1 MYAALQIVRLAK
13 RLPQGDVKLSAAA
26 LGTQQ
31 LYGED
36 GDGDEN
42 DLT

>member
-1 MYAALQIVRLAK
+1 MALQIVRLAK

-26 LGTQQ
+26 LGTQR
-31 LYGED
+31 LHVEND
-36 GDGDEN
+36 DGDEN